1 MHHSIETSNPQNNI
15 ATRFRS
21 SENVSRTSSTD
32 EIVSTL
38 ESIASGAAPLSVV
51 YEWAFKALALASHKV
66 GSINLHDLDHMS
78 APEARLAL
86 DEIESGREYLKAIAP
101 VFDKFP
107 EIASSIGHHLSAL
120 FYAEATLIP
129 FYMLSN
135 KTAIERD
142 TSVTSTYIVQHPH
155 TGMIKIGR
163 TGDVPG
169 RIKSLQTGAGA
180 ILTTLAVIPKNI
192 EHKLHSMF
200 SDLRRHGEWF
210 EDVDGVISA
219 FAKTQEAA

>member
-1 MHHSIETSNPQNNI
+1 MHHPNQTINTPANV
-15 ATRFRS
+15 ATRFAG
-21 SENVSRTSSTD
+21 SENVSRTSSID
-32 EIVSTL
+32 AIVSTL
-38 ESIASGAAPLSVV
+38 ESITSGTAPLSVV
-51 YEWAFKALALASHKV
+51 YEWAFKAIALASHRV
-66 GSINLHDLDHMS
+66 GSIDLGDLDHMY
-78 APEARLAL
+78 APQARLAL
-86 DEIESGREYLKAIAP
+86 DEIESGRSYLKLIAP
-101 VFDKFP
+101 AFDKYP
-107 EIASSIGHHLSAL
+107 EVANSIKHHLSAL

-135 KTAIERD
+135 KTAVERD
-142 TSVTSTYIVQHPH
+142 TSSTSTYIVQHPV

-163 TGDVPG
+163 TSDVPG

-192 EHKLHSMF
+192 EHELHTKF

-219 FAKTQEAA
+219 FAKTQESA